1 MDSLT
6 HAALG
11 ACLGEIIAGNKIGKK
26 ALLLG
31 ALISNIPDIDVV
43 CYLWMRPTEALL
55 AHRGITH
62 SIFFNILI
70 SFFLAFTLK
79 KLYKDGSLSF
89 CAWLFFISSGLFI
102 HLLLDLFNTYG
113 TGLFE
118 PFSET
123 RISFNSM
130 FIIDPFFTLPVFV
143 SAIILIF
150 LKRTHSSRLKIT
162 KASIFIS
169 ALYLIICTVNKRLV
183 NKITEKNIS
192 SLVISP
198 SSYFTNPTPFNNLL
212 WYIVIQ
218 DKKQYF
224 IGYYSVFDRDSII
237 HFERVYKNDSLLF
250 PYKDIADLKNL
261 VLFSQGFYCAIKQG
275 NSVIFNDIRFGQEE
289 GWSKSNAAF
298 NFRFDLQKD
307 QKNLLLVQRG
317 RFRSFS
323 RKTISGLIS
332 RIKNGSSLNKID

>member
-31 ALISNIPDIDVV
+31 ALVSNIPDIDVV
-43 CYLWMRPTEALL
+43 CYLWMSPTEALL

-70 SFFLAFTLK
+70 SFFLAFTFK
-79 KLYKDGSLSF
+79 KLFKNGWLSF
-89 CAWLFFISSGLFI
+89 SGWLFFISSGLFI
-102 HLLLDLFNTYG
+102 HLFLDLFNAYG

-118 PFSET
+118 PFNET
-123 RISFNSM
+123 RISFNSL
-130 FIIDPFFTLPVFV
+130 FIIDPLFTLPVFI
-143 SAIILIF
+143 SAILLIF
-150 LKRTHSSRLKIT
+150 LKRSHSGRLKIA

-169 ALYLIICTVNKRLV
+169 VLYLIICVVNKRSV

-192 SLVISP
+192 SLAFVP
-198 SSYFTNPTPFNNLL
+198 SGYFTNPTPFNNLL

-218 DKKQYF
+218 DKKQFF
-224 IGYYSVFDRDSII
+224 IGYYSILDKSSII
-237 HFERVYKNDSLLF
+237 HFEKVYKNDSLLF
-250 PYKDIADLKNL
+250 PYRNTADLKNL
-261 VLFSQGFYCAIKQG
+261 VRFSQGFYCIDKQD

-289 GWSKSNAAF
+289 GWSKSNATF
-298 NFRFDLQKD
+298 NFRFDLQRDK
-307 QKNLLLVQRG
+307 KNLLLVQRG

-323 RKTISGLIS
+323 RETISGLIS
-332 RIKNGSSLNKID
+332 RIKDGAQ